1 MLTSRLMELL
11 AWQTQ
16 RYTMGESTSVTVET
30 AQELLNSLWYT
41 LTVAADEMHTSYKR
55 LLTDDLR
62 PLAAQ
67 GQKILRDRLE
77 QTKRLWTAVCKSA
90 PPVEN
95 AYYSDTLRGIGNYI
109 KRYDLYYFAHQ
120 KPPCIDYPLLIPA
133 DEALQGLDFTGRYLK
148 NMLTENLILHRFDKD
163 AAISVLCAAAPD
175 YQEHYLNLCEQPLT
189 NAFGLALIGKDGRKP
204 YICREE
210 QQMITETLRG
220 RDGEKRRRLL
230 CASANTLCDTMQI
243 ANAHLREYAAAFAE
257 SLLPRIEAAMTG
269 GELSNI
275 FIAAGQ

>member
-11 AWQTQ
+11 ARQTQ

-41 LTVAADEMHTSYKR
+41 LTVAADEMHTSYKQ
-55 LLTDDLR
+55 LLTDDLQ

-133 DEALQGLDFTGRYLK
+133 DEALQGLDFTDRYLK
-148 NMLTENLILHRFDKD
+148 NMLTENLILHRFNKD
-163 AAISVLCAAAPD
+163 ASISVLGAAAPD

-189 NAFGLALIGKDGRKP
+189 NALGLALIGKDGRKP
-204 YICREE
+204 YIGREE
-210 QQMITETLRG
+210 QQLIAETMRG
-220 RDGEKRRRLL
+220 RDSEKRRRLL
-230 CASANTLCDTMQI
+230 RASANTLCDTMQI
-243 ANAHLREYAAAFAE
+243 ANAYLRDYIAAFAE

-269 GELSNI
+269 GELTNV

>member
-11 AWQTQ
+11 ARQTQ

-41 LTVAADEMHTSYKR
+41 LTVAADETQTSYKQ
-55 LLTDDLR
+55 LLTDDLQ

-77 QTKRLWTAVCKSA
+77 QTKRLWTAVCESA

-148 NMLTENLILHRFDKD
+148 NMLTENLILHRFNKD
-163 AAISVLCAAAPD
+163 AAISVLGAAAPD

-189 NAFGLALIGKDGRKP
+189 NALGLALIGKDGRKP
-204 YICREE
+204 YIGREE
-210 QQMITETLRG
+210 QQMITETMRG

-230 CASANTLCDTMQI
+230 RASANTLCDTMQI
-243 ANAHLREYAAAFAE
+243 ANAHLRNYIAAFAE